1 MITFPVQFVMW
12 HDIFIQL
19 EWFQTYSRYQIS
31 LTVILWKKTLWLVK
45 RVRVF
50 YFSAE
55 YLVTLL

>member
-12 HDIFIQL
+12 YYIFIQL